1 MSILRKHAALS
12 VNQKRLWPCVFKAT
26 YCKIRGSLCML
37 ADSNAPR
44 YGVVRVYSQQCDY
57 VLQDAQAAQATI
69 RTFYK
74 TSKANEIDSTASK
87 AK

>member
-1 MSILRKHAALS
+1 MKALPDTS
-12 VNQKRLWPCVFKAT
+12 
-26 YCKIRGSLCML
+26 
-37 ADSNAPR
+37 R

-69 RTFYK
+69 RTLYK
-74 TSKANEIDSTASK
+74 VSKANEINLTATK